1 MDDKKRR
8 STTDANLGRE
18 KDREGRRQRACAR
31 TQRLELDYSVGA
43 GVPVCRSSKLHLEFP
58 NHHSE
63 ILIWNFQI
71 TIRSIGTNFRM
82 DSKWFQMQGLD
93 LILETSK

>member
-43 GVPVCRSSKLHLEFP
+43 GVGCSSIYSTGSDSDTRRYIIA
-58 NHHSE
+58 NHGFESASFYE
-63 ILIWNFQI
+63 REN
-71 TIRSIGTNFRM
+71 R
-82 DSKWFQMQGLD
+82 
-93 LILETSK
+93 